1 MLRLAHHIDRMYR
14 DHTSEGKKM
23 FNKVRLFKHI
33 DHQSTWHDGR
43 ASREARNSGTRIR
56 SGKNLVGATWL
67 VDYGDAEEGV
77 V

>member
-1 MLRLAHHIDRMYR
+1 
-14 DHTSEGKKM
+14 M

-33 DHQSTWHDGR
+33 DRQITWHDGR

-67 VDYGDAEEGV
+67 VDYGDAIEV
-77 V
+77 VV